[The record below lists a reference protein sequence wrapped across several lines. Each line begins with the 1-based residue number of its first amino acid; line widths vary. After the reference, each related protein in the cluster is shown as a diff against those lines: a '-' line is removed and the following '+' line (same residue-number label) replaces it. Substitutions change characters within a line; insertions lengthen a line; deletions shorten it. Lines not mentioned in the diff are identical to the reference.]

1 MPNDSFEKIK
11 ERLSKVKLFKDL
23 TSEEMNRFVKI
34 VNIRDFAENE
44 EILREGEKGGELYIV
59 YEGEVEVQK
68 KTIYG
73 DYYTCAVLS
82 GGSNCFFGEVAL
94 LDNDVRSA
102 TIKSITPVSAFV
114 IEHDDF
120 MAFCNDN
127 MVIGYK
133 IMREISKL
141 LCSRLRKA
149 DRDILTLFEALV
161 EEIGTDKFL

>member
-1 MPNDSFEKIK
+1 MSNDSFEKIK
-11 ERLSKVKLFKDL
+11 ERLSEVKLFKDL
-23 TSEEMNRFVKI
+23 TPDEMDRFARI
-34 VNIRDFAENE
+34 VSIRNFRENE

-59 YEGEVEVQK
+59 YEGDVEVQK

-73 DYYTCAVLS
+73 DYYTCAVLT
-82 GGSNCFFGEVAL
+82 GCSNCFFGEVAL

-102 TIKSITPVSAFV
+102 TIKSITPVSTFV

-120 MAFCNDN
+120 MSFCNEN

-141 LCSRLRKA
+141 LCGRLRKA

-161 EEIGTDKFL
+161 EEIGTDKFI